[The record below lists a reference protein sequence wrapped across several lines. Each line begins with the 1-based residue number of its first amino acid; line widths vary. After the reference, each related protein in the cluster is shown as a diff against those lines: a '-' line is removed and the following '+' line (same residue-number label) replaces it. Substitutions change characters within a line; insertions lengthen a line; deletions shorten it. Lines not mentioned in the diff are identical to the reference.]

1 MSNDYFASMRPQF
14 TKWQYYRSY
23 LFPIIV
29 ECDHSS
35 VHPYIEVAYSA
46 GKLVLNTATTN
57 YSFGSIQRVYEKAFR
72 EIHIRDHNIHN
83 VLILGYGSG
92 TAAELLFQIFNDK
105 HLNVTGVEKD
115 ERIIYYAKTYFN
127 ADNYSG
133 LKLVQSDAYDFIL
146 ADTTNYDLII
156 VDVAID
162 LAVPPGFEAEDFLRL
177 IHSRIK
183 KGGIMLFNKV
193 TASRTLYKQY
203 LTLQQK
209 AVSIF
214 QNASS
219 MVALGI
225 YRILICYK

>member
-1 MSNDYFASMRPQF
+1 
-14 TKWQYYRSY
+14 
-23 LFPIIV
+23 
-29 ECDHSS
+29 

-57 YSFGSIQRVYEKAFR
+57 YSFGSIQHVYEKAFR

-83 VLILGYGSG
+83 VLILGFGSG
-92 TAAELLFQIFNDK
+92 TAAELLNRLFSDRRI
-105 HLNVTGVEKD
+105 LITGVEKD

-127 ADNYSG
+127 ADKYSG
-133 LKLVQSDAYDFIL
+133 LTLVHADAYDYIL
-146 ADTTNYDLII
+146 SDTSTYDLVI

-162 LAVPPGFEAEDFLRL
+162 LNVPPQFEDEEFLKL

-183 KGGIMLFNKV
+183 KGGILLFNKV

-203 LTLQQK
+203 LALQQK
-209 AVSIF
+209 AVSVF
-214 QNASS
+214 QNAAS

-225 YRILICYK
+225 YRMLICYK